1 MSLCRERVY
10 FEKSEDAFEGKTISA
25 LSFSCIGKCLSVG
38 FTDGTAVILDIE
50 TSDVLA
56 ARYNPD
62 SPEFGP
68 VLSFAWQRICYDTN
82 VDVENRTWLF
92 GGLNQ
97 IQRGGMAE
105 YSDPGASNLTANAS
119 DGISISL
126 TSPVAARRELVVQL
140 AGHIHL
146 SLTADGS
153 LHGHIIGVFPLFRM
167 QLFGTTVLHGNSLI
181 AGSYAGPAVLCS
193 SSQGVVHLPFNAPF
207 IRDIKWFEQGAS
219 LHLCIESNLARLQE
233 LIVSCGRKWKD
244 TCKVILPKLSLLQS
258 LLDTYELRMTPIEF
272 CYSITLCGLWHP
284 AAATAFSQHWND
296 QGLQRLR
303 AGVDA
308 TSRSVIKLLQTK
320 ALPMATNCLLAAR
333 LVYFL
338 LVYLL
343 IVCAENSVISYPLC
357 FSAVN

>member
-1 MSLCRERVY
+1 M
-10 FEKSEDAFEGKTISA
+10 I
-25 LSFSCIGKCLSVG
+25 
-38 FTDGTAVILDIE
+38 ILDIE
-50 TSDVLA
+50 TADILA

-62 SPEFGP
+62 SPDFGP
-68 VLSFAWQRICYDTN
+68 VLSFAWQKVCYD
-82 VDVENRTWLF
+82 DAFCIDNRTWLF

-105 YSDPGASNLTANAS
+105 YSDPGASNLTANAN
-119 DGISISL
+119 DGISVAL
-126 TSPVAARRELVVQL
+126 TSPVAARRELVVHL
-140 AGHIHL
+140 AGHVHL

-153 LHGHIIGVFPLFRM
+153 LHGHIVGVFPLFRV
-167 QLFGTTVLHGNSLI
+167 QLFSNAVSHGSSLI

-193 SSQGVVHLPFNAPF
+193 VSQGVVQLPFSTQF
-207 IRDIKWFEQGAS
+207 SREIKWLEQAAS

-233 LIVSCGRKWKD
+233 LIVGCGRKWKD
-244 TCKVILPKLSLLQS
+244 TCKVILPKLSLLQT

-303 AGVDA
+303 AGLDA

-320 ALPMATNCLLAAR
+320 ALPMTTNCLLAAR
-333 LVYFL
+333 
-338 LVYLL
+338 
-343 IVCAENSVISYPLC
+343 SV
-357 FSAVN
+357 FAFVF